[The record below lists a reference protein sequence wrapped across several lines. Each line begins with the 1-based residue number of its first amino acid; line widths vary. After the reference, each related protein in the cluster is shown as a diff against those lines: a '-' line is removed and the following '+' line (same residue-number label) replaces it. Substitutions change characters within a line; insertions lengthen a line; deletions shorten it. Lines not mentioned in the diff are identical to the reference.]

1 MKLFQFCEA
10 LLGIAMVVMS
20 SQSIAA
26 VYKCIDGSG
35 KVNYQESPC
44 RSGSAGADIPII
56 KGASTGLSPEDQ
68 AWVTE
73 RKPMVRSM
81 CMRDI
86 RTIAGQYY
94 TPDEGEKI
102 CECGVKR
109 YFSNPIGKLRELE
122 DRRDIEGNK
131 KLFRPAMTG
140 CAKEIIDNRP

>member
-1 MKLFQFCEA
+1 MKLIQFCGA

-44 RSGSAGADIPII
+44 RSGSAGSEIPIQ
-56 KGASTGLSPEDQ
+56 GASAGLSPEDQ

-73 RKPMVRSM
+73 RKPTVRSM
-81 CMRDI
+81 CMQNLN
-86 RTIAGQYY
+86 TIAGQYF

-102 CECGVKR
+102 CECGVNR
-109 YFSNPIGKLRELE
+109 YFSNPIAKLRDLE
-122 DRRDIEGNK
+122 NRRDIEGNK

-140 CAKEIIDNRP
+140 CAKEVIDNRP